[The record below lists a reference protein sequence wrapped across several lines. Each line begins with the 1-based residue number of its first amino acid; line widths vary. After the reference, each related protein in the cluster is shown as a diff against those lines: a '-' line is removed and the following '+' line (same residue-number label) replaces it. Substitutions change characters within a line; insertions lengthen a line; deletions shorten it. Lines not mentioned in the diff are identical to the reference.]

1 MNMEK
6 VMIYA
11 DGNPGPVFGQTQTC
25 GGVKLVYE
33 TSTA

>member
-6 VMIYA
+6 VMTYA
-11 DGNPGPVFGQTQTC
+11 DGNPGPVFRQTQKC
-25 GGVKLVYE
+25 GGVILVYE